1 MIHQERGKMS
11 QTWQHTMSLC
21 PHVSHRTMNA
31 REVTKIGYQ
40 LFKENPIETHY
51 GLVFGVLGYENFL
64 QRLVRNGGCTCRCY
78 TTEPYLF
85 EVGWGLRGFVSLSM
99 PTD

>member
-1 MIHQERGKMS
+1 MQSDHPLNIMCYDTSREMHQGKMS
-11 QTWQHTMSLC
+11 QTWQHTMPLC

-51 GLVFGVLGYENFL
+51 GLGFGVLGYENFFIK
-64 QRLVRNGGCTCRCY
+64 TC
-78 TTEPYLF
+78 EK
-85 EVGWGLRGFVSLSM
+85 WGVYM
-99 PTD
+99 